1 MKNYTKYSRQELK
14 DISNGALSHLKSLK
28 VAIMKFKS
36 GSAAEK
42 GYAFEHFEKLKYY
55 LDKL

>member
-1 MKNYTKYSRQELK
+1 MKNYTNKSIRERK
-14 DISNGALSHLKSLK
+14 DIAYGALSHLKSLK
-28 VAIMKFKS
+28 VAIMKFKA

-42 GYAFEHFEKLKYY
+42 GYVFEHYEKLKYY